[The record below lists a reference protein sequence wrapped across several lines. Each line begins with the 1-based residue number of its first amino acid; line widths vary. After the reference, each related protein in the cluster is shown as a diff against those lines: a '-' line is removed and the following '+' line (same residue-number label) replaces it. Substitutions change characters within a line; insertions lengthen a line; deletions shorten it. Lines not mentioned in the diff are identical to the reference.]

1 MKRNLVLILLLFPAI
16 LFAQINLEHTY
27 DQSGTFT
34 RLSISGDKFFVMDVV
49 NNRCV
54 IYNTDHTTWKTI
66 NLPVPANNYLYDVK
80 YLSENLFTTDNGL
93 CLAYVYYQYD
103 ETNQYYT
110 FNAKI
115 IRENGTVI
123 ATIPGCQYLNAYNT
137 ENQGSKLVAYSYDY
151 SIVLYTTTTRV
162 YSLPGTMTAT
172 SEQGDYSFAPS
183 LPAFPNPASTEV
195 TIPYSLPSGAN
206 PARLILTNAAGQ
218 MIREVRINAN
228 EQQYIL
234 DIQGIP
240 AGVYFYTI
248 DAGENSIAGK
258 IVVR

>member
-1 MKRNLVLILLLFPAI
+1 MKRNLALILLLFPAM
-16 LFAQINLEHTY
+16 LFAQINLEQTY
-27 DQSGTFT
+27 NNSGTYT
-34 RLSISGDKFFVMDVV
+34 RLSNSGDKFFVMDVA
-49 NNRCV
+49 NSRCV

-103 ETNQYYT
+103 DINQYYT
-110 FNAKI
+110 FNTKI
-115 IRENGTVI
+115 IRENGTVL
-123 ATIPGCQYLNAYNT
+123 ATIPGCQHLNVYNT
-137 ENQGSKLVAYSYDY
+137 ANEGSKLVAYSYDY

-162 YSLPGTMTAT
+162 YSLPGTMTST
-172 SEQGDYSFAPS
+172 SEQGKFSFAPA

-206 PARLILTNAAGQ
+206 PARLTLTNAAGQ
-218 MIREVRINAN
+218 VVKEVRINAN
-228 EQQYIL
+228 EQQCKL

-240 AGVYFYTI
+240 AGIYLYSI
-248 DAGENSIAGK
+248 DAGENSRTGK

>member
-1 MKRNLVLILLLFPAI
+1 MKRNLALILFLLPAV
-16 LFAQINLEHTY
+16 LFAQLTLEQTY
-27 DQSGTFT
+27 NYSGTYT
-34 RLSISGDKFFVMDVV
+34 RLSNSGDKFFVMDIA
-49 NNRCV
+49 NSRCI
-54 IYNTDHTTWKTI
+54 IYNTNHTTWKTI

-103 ETNQYYT
+103 DINQYYT

-115 IRENGTVI
+115 IRENGTVL
-123 ATIPGCQYLNAYNT
+123 ATIPGCQYLNVYNT
-137 ENQGSKLVAYSYDY
+137 VNEGSKLVAHSYDY

-162 YSLPGTMTAT
+162 YSLPGTLT
-172 SEQGDYSFAPS
+172 SIPEQGDISFSQA

-195 TIPYSLPSGAN
+195 TIPYSLPSGTN
-206 PARLILTNAAGQ
+206 TARLTLTNASGQ
-218 MIREVRINAN
+218 VVKETLLNAN
-228 EQQYIL
+228 ERQCKL

-240 AGVYFYTI
+240 AGMYLYTI
-248 DAGENSIAGK
+248 DAGENSRTGK